1 MTSEGAEGIVY
12 EVMPPC
18 VLETMLGDPSRCSVL
33 AKCER
38 RERRER
44 ARSESTNCRAA
55 RTTTLRGSLDF
66 KPALNL
72 YCNWPAALKDQ
83 ARSRFVKKLDGDK
96 LFAARDSKGTSDLD
110 GSPVM
115 SECWQSNAIL
125 VSSLQLRPLALIAQH
140 QTRCQLFIG
149 VM

>member
-1 MTSEGAEGIVY
+1 
-12 EVMPPC
+12 
-18 VLETMLGDPSRCSVL
+18 
-33 AKCER
+33 
-38 RERRER
+38 
-44 ARSESTNCRAA
+44 
-55 RTTTLRGSLDF
+55 
-66 KPALNL
+66 
-72 YCNWPAALKDQ
+72 
-83 ARSRFVKKLDGDK
+83 VKKLDGDK